1 MTSEGLRFN
10 SPHYQ
15 SMGFRD
21 VSWIGSRIVWSNA
34 KTPLLER
41 ERERERERE
50 IMCLKVKPAKYILKN
65 LI

>member
-15 SMGFRD
+15 SMGFRG
-21 VSWIGSRIVWSNA
+21 VSWIGSEIVWSNA
-34 KTPLLER
+34 KTPLQKHHFL
-41 ERERERERE
+41 RERE
-50 IMCLKVKPAKYILKN
+50 IMCLKVKPTKYIMKN